1 MTPFS
6 LQPNFTTPHPPVR
19 FTVRFWIAAALAGI
33 AAGVGAGLLMALLRL
48 TQHLAWSY
56 RSGPFLDAARH
67 TTSGHRVLIL
77 FLAGL
82 VTAAGLWASRRI
94 WGKQETG
101 ISSSIWLRSGALP
114 LLPTLYS
121 GALSIIIVGLGA
133 ALGRESAPKE
143 VGAAFAS
150 RLCELFRLSSP
161 ERRLLT
167 ACGAGAGM
175 AAVYNVPVG
184 GALFTL
190 EILLGS
196 LALPNVLPALLVSFV
211 ATWVSWLFLPQN
223 PTFQVPEYTVTTG
236 MLIWSILF
244 GSFAGL
250 ISVVYVRLVGA
261 AQIKVPAGILRL
273 LLPLLVL
280 TGLGLAA
287 IRFPELLGNGK
298 DVVQNAIDNKMGVF
312 LLTSLLLLRPLA
324 TAACLRSGAPGGLF
338 TPTLTFG
345 SLLGSLAGRGWA
357 MIWPGV
363 APASLG
369 AYAIIGAGALL
380 ASTTQAPVS
389 SIVLMLELGTHD
401 NTLIMPLLVATVIAT
416 LVSRTLEVRSIYA
429 ISVPAPTSGVKAP
442 EQGGC

>member
-1 MTPFS
+1 
-6 LQPNFTTPHPPVR
+6 
-19 FTVRFWIAAALAGI
+19 
-33 AAGVGAGLLMALLRL
+33 MALLRL
-48 TQHLAWSY
+48 TQHLAWVY
-56 RSGPFLDAARH
+56 QSGPFLDAVRRA
-67 TTSGHRVLIL
+67 TSERRVLIL
-77 FLAGL
+77 FLAGV
-82 VTAAGLWASRRI
+82 VTAAGLWVFRRI
-94 WGKQETG
+94 WGEQDTG

-114 LLPTLYS
+114 LLPTLCS

-143 VGAAFAS
+143 VGGAFAS
-150 RLCELFRLSSP
+150 RLCELFRLSSA

-196 LALPNVLPALLVSFV
+196 LALPNVLPALLVSFI

-223 PTFQVPEYTVTTG
+223 PAFQVPEFTVTTG
-236 MLIWSILF
+236 MLVWSILF
-244 GSFAGL
+244 GSCAGL
-250 ISVVYVRLVGA
+250 ISVAYVRLVGT
-261 AQIKVPAGILRL
+261 AQIKVPAGVLRL
-273 LLPLLVL
+273 LLPPLVL

-298 DVVQNAIDNKMGVF
+298 DVVQNAMDNKMNVV
-312 LLTSLLLLRPLA
+312 LLLSLLLLRPLA

-345 SLLGSLAGRGWA
+345 ALLGGLAGRGWA
-357 MIWPGV
+357 HIWPNV

-369 AYAIIGAGALL
+369 AYAVIGAGALL
-380 ASTTQAPVS
+380 ASTTQAPIS

-401 NTLIMPLLVATVIAT
+401 NTLIMPLLAATVAAT
-416 LVSRTLEVRSIYA
+416 LVSRSLEVRSIYA
-429 ISVPAPTSGVKAP
+429 ISMASPNPGTKAEHGDCRETDAPP
-442 EQGGC
+442 